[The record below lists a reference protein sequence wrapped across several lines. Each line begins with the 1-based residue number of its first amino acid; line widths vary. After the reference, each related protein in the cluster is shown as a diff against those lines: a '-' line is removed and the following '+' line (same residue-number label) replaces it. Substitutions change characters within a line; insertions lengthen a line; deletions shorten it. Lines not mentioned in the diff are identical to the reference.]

1 MNAFRAGMT
10 IAVLCLLA
18 PPLAGQTLQ
27 PESLSRKQ
35 ETQKRVR
42 AMARELVAGILDVQL
57 RQLEENELQS
67 TELYKDIRTM
77 REHVDALVEAE
88 MPRLVQLLGEVRSAS
103 EDQRGPKFVVA
114 RQKSREILV
123 ELLAQRQTVLRRLR
137 MAEMAAQVR
146 QLIQSET
153 KVLRTT
159 QALPERQ
166 SPERETLTLAT
177 IEDQRDVKA
186 MYLRFKETLKEVATW
201 GGPVGAEASGG
212 IRLLETS
219 RVDAEMDSAKGHL
232 ERTDFGEAV
241 KSQRAVVKAL
251 EALLQIIERAQGLLA
266 NDRESIERAIRDLAD
281 RQKEI
286 RDATGQPDLGPKETE
301 DLVQQQGDIAKD
313 LDQLNKNVEQSP
325 ETGKPL
331 EEAEQAAQA
340 ATERLFEGK
349 RPEAVTQQEK
359 VLENL
364 EKAAQQLQQAA
375 PPNRADAGPDRLAQL
390 IKDLEAAKQ
399 DVERI
404 QREQDQASEAAKG
417 RPAEAQKQESQIA
430 KELGEV
436 SKDRD
441 LPRQV
446 DSRLAEAQ
454 QAAQDA
460 AGEMSRPEP
469 QRRAAAE
476 QAEQAIQRAAAE
488 IDAALADAKRRQLGG
503 GLDELAQALEA
514 LEKAAAAER
523 QIAKDAQ
530 KAGQEKGLQ
539 ADQARQLAEQQAGVE
554 KSVAGVA
561 KTVDRAAPA
570 AGKLVAE
577 AAEPIRRAEERL
589 QAAGQRPGE
598 ASKPAATEAATQA
611 QQAADKLAQAAD
623 KLRQRIAETAQ
634 RLAQLAD
641 QQLQQVQQAEQAVE
655 NALAARPESIGAR
668 LDRLDRAEEMVRQA
682 ASDQQR
688 AAGRPEAARAMDLVA
703 GIERAIA
710 MQNEADR
717 AAQALADR
725 PAANPLGAISK
736 QQQVAGAAGELAKQA
751 AGKPSLPQAQTP
763 KQGEKPE
770 GEQAPSNPIAEALQ
784 GAEKSARGAAKDLM
798 DAKHEEAKQA
808 RSETRRSLDEAL
820 KLAKD
825 TERKAAEAPAGPP
838 SAALQQRVGEEIA
851 AAKDLAEPDA
861 PQAAQTLEEAGKT
874 SAEAEKQA
882 SPGGKPEAA
891 AGAQQATAASLEKAT
906 HEIAE
911 AKAQL
916 ARQAAEQLAAQAQA
930 ADRLADQATPADPGA
945 TAALQ
950 AAENLAAQG
959 AAEAPQ
965 APQAVQPAEQGVGAA
980 MERAAGELA
989 ARAELLA
996 RDQAAASQLAAM
1008 AAAQRP
1014 SDQSSP
1020 NLSQG
1025 GMARQGDRVLNPPPA
1040 AAALTASSRVPQ
1052 GDSRTGEASNRDPAA
1067 PRKSPEE
1074 PWIMDLPP
1082 ELRSAIRANS
1092 QRRPPRGYEER
1103 LERYFKNID

>member
-1 MNAFRAGMT
+1 MNALRASVT
-10 IAVLCLLA
+10 IALLCLLA
-18 PPLAGQTLQ
+18 APLAGQTLQ
-27 PESLSRKQ
+27 PDSLSRKQ

-42 AMARELVAGILDVQL
+42 AMARALVAGILDVQL
-57 RQLEENELQS
+57 RQLEENELQA
-67 TELYKDIRTM
+67 TELYKDVRTM
-77 REHVDALVEAE
+77 REHIDALVEAE

-103 EDQRGPKFVVA
+103 EDQRGAKFVVA

-123 ELLAQRQTVLRRLR
+123 ELLAQRQMVLRRLR

-146 QLIQSET
+146 QLIQAET
-153 KVLRTT
+153 KVLLTT

-177 IEDQRDVKA
+177 VEDQRDVKA
-186 MYLRFKETLKEVATW
+186 MYLRFKETLKEVAAW
-201 GGPVGAEASGG
+201 GGPVGTEAASGM
-212 IRLLETS
+212 RLLETG
-219 RVDAEMDSAKGHL
+219 RVDAELDNAKEHL
-232 ERTDFGEAV
+232 ERTGFGEAV
-241 KSQRAVVKAL
+241 KSQRAVIKAL

-301 DLVQQQGDIAKD
+301 DLVQQQGEIAKE
-313 LDQLNKNVEQSP
+313 LDQLNKDVEQAP

-331 EEAEQAAQA
+331 EEAEEAAQA

-364 EKAAQQLQQAA
+364 EKAARQLQQAA
-375 PPNRADAGPDRLAQL
+375 PPKPADAGPDRLAQL

-417 RPAEAQKQESQIA
+417 RPAEAEKQERQIA
-430 KELGEV
+430 KELGDV

-460 AGEMSRPEP
+460 AAQMSRAEP
-469 QRRAAAE
+469 RRRAAAE

-503 GLDELAQALEA
+503 GLDELAQALQA

-523 QIAKDAQ
+523 QIAGDAR
-530 KAGQEKGLQ
+530 KAGQEKGLP
-539 ADQARQLAEQQAGVE
+539 AEQARQLAQQQAGVE
-554 KSVAGVA
+554 KSVSEVA

-577 AAEPIRRAEERL
+577 AGEPIRRAEEKL
-589 QAAGQRPGE
+589 QAAEQRPGE
-598 ASKPAATEAATQA
+598 ASKPAAAEAAAQA
-611 QQAADKLAQAAD
+611 QQAAEKLAQAAD
-623 KLRQRIAETAQ
+623 KLRQRIAQTAQ
-634 RLAQLAD
+634 RLAELAD
-641 QQLQQVQQAEQAVE
+641 HQLQQVQQAEQAVE
-655 NALAARPESIGAR
+655 NAIAARPESIGQR

-688 AAGRPEAARAMDLVA
+688 AAGRPEAAKAMDLVA
-703 GIERAIA
+703 GIERALA
-710 MQNEADR
+710 MQGEADR

-725 PAANPLGAISK
+725 PATSPLGAISK
-736 QQQVAGAAGELAKQA
+736 QQQVAQAADELAKQA
-751 AGKPSLPQAQTP
+751 AKEP
-763 KQGEKPE
+763 QGEPASSK
-770 GEQAPSNPIAEALQ
+770 PIAEALQ
-784 GAEKSARGAAKDLM
+784 NAEQSARGAAKDLM
-798 DAKHEEAKQA
+798 DAKREEAGQA
-808 RSETRRSLDEAL
+808 RSETRRSLEEAL
-820 KLAKD
+820 KLAKQA
-825 TERKAAEAPAGPP
+825 ERKAAEVPAGPP

-851 AAKDLAEPDA
+851 VARELSQPDA
-861 PQAAQTLEEAGKT
+861 PRAAQTLEEAGKT

-882 SPGGKPEAA
+882 GPAGKPEAA
-891 AGAQQATAASLEKAT
+891 ATAQQATAASLEKAA

-911 AKAQL
+911 AKAEL
-916 ARQAAEQLAAQAQA
+916 ARQAAQQLAAEAQA

-950 AAENLAAQG
+950 AAENIAAQG

-965 APQAVQPAEQGVGAA
+965 APQAVQPAEQGIGAA
-980 MERAAGELA
+980 MERAAAELA
-989 ARAELLA
+989 ARAEQLA
-996 RDQAAASQLAAM
+996 RDQAAASQLAA
-1008 AAAQRP
+1008 AAQRP

-1020 NLSQG
+1020 TLSQG
-1025 GMARQGDRVLNPPPA
+1025 GMARQGDRVLNPPAA
-1040 AAALTASSRVPQ
+1040 AAALRASSRVPQ
-1052 GDSRTGEASNRDPAA
+1052 GDSRTGEAPNRDPAA
-1067 PRKSPEE
+1067 ARKTPEE